1 MEIRDKV
8 AIVTGASA
16 GIGTA
21 TVMELA
27 RAGARLVLAA
37 RSADMLSR
45 LEGSLNAEGHEA
57 MAVPTDMRDPAQV
70 QAMVQAAR
78 KKFARVDILI
88 NNAGQAAA
96 GLVAEVALSDFRQI
110 IELNVYGPLLAMQAV
125 IPLMKE
131 AGGGV
136 IVNIS
141 SMVSKLHIPG
151 LGAYAATKAALNL
164 LSETARYELEND
176 KIKVITMFPRTTAT
190 DFGKNSIGNQGL
202 RQRQRNAA
210 SGSVPVDLPEAVA
223 QKIVEAITGGP
234 GRAVHGPLRGGPAH
248 GGHGPARTGPLLT
261 PPSPPSPCPP
271 WRGHGGRRRR
281 RP

>member
-223 QKIVEAITGGP
+223 QKIVEAI
-234 GRAVHGPLRGGPAH
+234 RKDLAEQYMDR
-248 GGHGPARTGPLLT
+248 
-261 PPSPPSPCPP
+261 
-271 WRGHGGRRRR
+271 
-281 RP
+281 

>member
-8 AIVTGASA
+8 AIVTGASP

-45 LEGSLNAEGHEA
+45 LAGSLNAEGHEA
-57 MAVPTDMRDPAQV
+57 IAVPTDMRDPAQV

-96 GLVAEVALSDFRQI
+96 GLVADVALSDFRQI

-176 KIKVITMFPRTTAT
+176 MIKVITMFPRTTAT

-223 QKIVEAITGGP
+223 KKIVEAITGELAEQYMD
-234 GRAVHGPLRGGPAH
+234 R
-248 GGHGPARTGPLLT
+248 
-261 PPSPPSPCPP
+261 
-271 WRGHGGRRRR
+271 
-281 RP
+281 